1 MRIWTI
7 ILSVV
12 FICGSTACAENTSHL
27 TAYDTPQ
34 KVNITP
40 EDHSRY
46 ESLPSEL
53 REILESLTFADPE
66 LNKKVIGD
74 APEQKIKSYNV
85 KAYVDYG
92 DGWLVAS
99 GYGEWGGVVFWIDK
113 DGDYEI
119 IRDDD
124 LAYPIDAIVE
134 NDRVFIAQ
142 GMSHLVISDG
152 HILEVIRENEVFET
166 RAYPINSYPGNFEKN
181 DGIWIIPT
189 ASRQFYF
196 ILSELRAGKSILH
209 KRD

>member
-7 ILSVV
+7 IFSLA
-12 FICGSTACAENTSHL
+12 FICSSIACTDIKSDL
-27 TAYDTPQ
+27 SAYDAPK

-40 EDHSRY
+40 EDHSHY
-46 ESLPSEL
+46 EALPSEL
-53 REILESLTFADPE
+53 REILEALTFADPE
-66 LNKKVIGD
+66 LNKKIIGA
-74 APEQKIKSYNV
+74 APEQKIITYNV
-85 KAYVDYG
+85 KAYVDYV

-113 DGDYEI
+113 EGDYEI

-142 GMSHLVISDG
+142 GMSHHVVSDG
-152 HILEVIRENEVFET
+152 HILEVIRENGVFET

-181 DGIWIIPT
+181 DGNWIIPI
-189 ASRQFYF
+189 APHQFYF
-196 ILSELRAGKSILH
+196 ILSELREGKSILH
-209 KRD
+209 KRE